1 MVAHEEG
8 RTSEKGSVAR
18 PEAAIMA
25 HTKGRGTATITPGQL
40 GMVAE
45 RARAPAI
52 ARTPVRKRD
61 TAGLGYIAIP
71 GGLTHSNFTRVYIPP
86 PGSL

>member
-8 RTSEKGSVAR
+8 RASEKGSVAR

-25 HTKGRGTATITPGQL
+25 HTKGRGTATITPGPK

-45 RARAPAI
+45 GPEPQR
-52 ARTPVRKRD
+52 
-61 TAGLGYIAIP
+61 
-71 GGLTHSNFTRVYIPP
+71 
-86 PGSL
+86 